1 MRLLFRK
8 LADKLLYHGT
18 SLARKESIQKEGLVF
33 NKPKVYRKIQEFD
46 TRIYLTS
53 DLEVAQQYA
62 IKTVLHEKKLTPEER
77 KKFGLTKHRNV
88 GIVLRINAKNL
99 ERSTD
104 GKTGLGLDPED
115 PEGADGSWLIYA
127 GKKIPPSLI
136 HTLQEIPL
144 SKVTKEWL
152 KELEFDDA
160 ISAALEN
167 VDHIKYT
174 AEIIEY
180 SKWGSDLLD
189 GQKQWLWKR
198 QFKKLQSQI
207 AICSSEQKKKYTN
220 FSSLVKAELENKGYV
235 DKN

>member
-99 ERSTD
+99 D
-104 GKTGLGLDPED
+104 LKKLIHDPED
-115 PEGADGSWLIYA
+115 AGRSWFLYEG
-127 GKKIPPSLI
+127 KIILPSLI
-136 HTLQEIPL
+136 HTLPEIPL

-152 KELEFDDA
+152 KELKFDDA

-180 SKWGSDLLD
+180 SKFRTDNED
-189 GQKQWLWKR
+189 EQKQWLLKR
-198 QFKKLQSQI
+198 QFKKLQSLI
-207 AICSSEQKKKYTN
+207 AVMTSEQKKKYTN

>member
-99 ERSTD
+99 D
-104 GKTGLGLDPED
+104 LGKLIHDPED
-115 PEGADGSWLIYA
+115 AGRSWFLYV
-127 GKKIPPSLI
+127 GKKILPLLI
-136 HTLQEIPL
+136 YTLQEIPL
-144 SKVTKEWL
+144 SKVNKKWL
-152 KELEFDDA
+152 KLLESDVA

-174 AEIIEY
+174 AEIIEF
-180 SKWGSDLLD
+180 SKFRTDNED
-189 GQKQWLWKR
+189 EQKQWLLKN
-198 QFKKLQSQI
+198 QLYYLQNQI
-207 AICSSEQKKKYTN
+207 AVFSSEQKKKYTN
-220 FSSLVKAELENKGYV
+220 FSSLVKDELENKGYV